1 MKGEISMVKVEYR
14 NLQTHRDETYIAD
27 YPFDEDMPDSEID
40 KVFIPMVMQ
49 FLGHANFRINAVS
62 EV

>member
-1 MKGEISMVKVEYR
+1 MVKVEYR
-14 NLQTHRDETYIAD
+14 NLQTHRDETYIVD

-40 KVFIPMVMQ
+40 RVFIPMVKQ
-49 FLGHANFRINAVS
+49 YLGHPNFRINAVS